1 MWSIG
6 IGLTNKCNL
15 ACPHCYSRCD
25 SEDYLS
31 LEKIKALE
39 KTFDIEA
46 INLGTGESYCH
57 PEFRSILEFFHE
69 KRTRV
74 SLTSNGYSVLNLEPH
89 YIRWFHDI
97 DVSLDFPTA
106 PEQDAFRGSGAWDMA
121 IQALEKCKRESVTT
135 SIVSCIMNINYQRI
149 GGLLQLAKT
158 FDCSLRV
165 NIYKSVRH
173 ARYRLSYEEFWSAI
187 RELLRSSLIHSI
199 SEPIV
204 NACLPKEDQTRRA
217 CPQNNIRSTPQGHI
231 TPCVYLRT
239 GNLTIDNLPAQNIA
253 DTLSCTPTFQDMHY
267 IPEYCRSCP
276 QVEICQGGC
285 ACRRYYDH
293 GIETPDIYCPLVRNE
308 SIKLAA
314 HFVDAKEQCNFVHAS
329 YLCTII
335 CKAR

>member
-15 ACPHCYSRCD
+15 ACPHCYSRSD
-25 SEDYLS
+25 SEDFLP
-31 LEKIKALE
+31 LKKIKALE

-57 PEFRSILEFFHE
+57 PELRSILEFFHE

-74 SLTSNGYSVLNLEPH
+74 SLTSNGYSIIKLEPH

-106 PEQDAFRGSGAWDMA
+106 KEQDAFRGYGAWDMA
-121 IQALEKCKRESVTT
+121 IQALEKCKRESITT
-135 SIVSCIMNINYQRI
+135 SIVSCIMNINYQKI

-173 ARYRLSYEEFWSAI
+173 PKYRLNYDEFWSAI
-187 RELLRSSLIHSI
+187 REILNGSLVHSI

-204 NACLPKEDQTRRA
+204 NACLQAEDQTRRA
-217 CPQNNIRSTPQGHI
+217 CPQYNIRITPQGHI
-231 TPCVYLRT
+231 TPCVYLPG
-239 GNLTIDNLPAQNIA
+239 GNLTIDDLPAENIA
-253 DTLSCTPTFQDMHY
+253 GILFGNSKLS
-267 IPEYCRSCP
+267 S
-276 QVEICQGGC
+276 
-285 ACRRYYDH
+285 
-293 GIETPDIYCPLVRNE
+293 
-308 SIKLAA
+308 
-314 HFVDAKEQCNFVHAS
+314 HAFYS
-329 YLCTII
+329 TVLSDL
-335 CKAR
+335 